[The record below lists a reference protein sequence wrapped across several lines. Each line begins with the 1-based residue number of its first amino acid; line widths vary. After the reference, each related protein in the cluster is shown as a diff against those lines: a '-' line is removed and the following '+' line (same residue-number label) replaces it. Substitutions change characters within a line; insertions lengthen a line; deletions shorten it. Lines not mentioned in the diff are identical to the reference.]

1 MKVTFVLKAKQGNE
15 DIVKMLE
22 INSEECIIPEI
33 GENVVFSGIQN
44 CDFGSAIARVS
55 QVCNVVDLAGSEVF
69 LCVFCT
75 AEQKLPYGVGITQM
89 L

>member
-1 MKVTFVLKAKQGNE
+1 MKVNFALKAKHGDK
-15 DIVKMLE
+15 DIIKMLE
-22 INSEECIIPEI
+22 VDFSECIIPEI
-33 GENVVFSGIQN
+33 GETIVFSGIQN
-44 CDFGSAIARVS
+44 CDFGSAIARVT